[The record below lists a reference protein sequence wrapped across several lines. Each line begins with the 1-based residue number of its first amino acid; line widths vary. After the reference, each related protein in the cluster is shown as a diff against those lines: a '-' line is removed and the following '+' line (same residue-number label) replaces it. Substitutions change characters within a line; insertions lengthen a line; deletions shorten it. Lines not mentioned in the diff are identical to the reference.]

1 MAIDIEKQRA
11 SVARWRAANKDRIR
25 IYRAAYY
32 AANKTQASAYQR
44 AYYAANKIQVREAQQ
59 EVRRL
64 RKQVC
69 SRAISRQ
76 VQWPEKLRNDARFWS
91 ALADKLMIKTN

>member
-11 SVARWRAANKDRIR
+11 NM
-25 IYRAAYY
+25 AAYY
-32 AANKTQASAYQR
+32 AANKDHILATNR
-44 AYYAANKIQVREAQQ
+44 AYKR

-69 SRAISRQ
+69 SRAISQQ

>member
-1 MAIDIEKQRA
+1 MDIEKQRA
-11 SVARWRAANKDRIR
+11 SAARWRAANKDRIR

-32 AANKTQASAYQR
+32 AANKTQASADQR
-44 AYYAANKIQVREAQQ
+44 AYYAANKAHILEVKR

-69 SRAISRQ
+69 SRAILPI
-76 VQWPEKLRNDARFWS
+76 VDWPEKLRNDARFWS